1 MTLFN
6 DKVAL
11 LTLEWLPY
19 AQIHISITSVLHI
32 SDLECLICVQ

>member
-1 MTLFN
+1 MILLN

-19 AQIHISITSVLHI
+19 AQIQISITSIYIIVI
-32 SDLECLICVQ
+32 

>member
-1 MTLFN
+1 MTLLN

-19 AQIHISITSVLHI
+19 AQIHIYFNLHI
-32 SDLECLICVQ
+32 SDLECLVCVQ